1 MITTV
6 YYKPSYLQGA
16 YNPIVW
22 SVLSNKTTE
31 VDFKYVFDVYV
42 NGVFQ
47 TRLKQRPNPSGA
59 GMIDVSTISQAY
71 LVSGPPN
78 GPWTQGETTIDPTV
92 GHAYQDNGTLSIHLY
107 LKVGEEYADAN
118 GDLFIYNGVTN
129 VVGPPAYNLY
139 SGNTAYPGGL
149 LPVHVFSSS
158 VEYQLQQWGMS
169 NQFPYSGAYGKN
181 PIDSKNYD
189 WGNAFY
195 IYNET
200 AASLNH
206 TKSTLI
212 NGEMVEE
219 YDMYS
224 FDRMVLSYI
233 NYSPYANNDNLHPIY
248 GFKYTFKNSAGATA
262 ASLNLPIYTDTG
274 CGPRTLCSTPLVTK
288 QLLPQYDIVHVLAG
302 PDQVADLFQYW
313 VGPTGYVPVPG
324 DTLEIQGF
332 TIGGTGFTVLDNLSR
347 CTYGAAIT
355 QKVKIK
361 INEYCPNPLYPRVRL
376 SWLNDLGGRDYL
388 NFTMF
393 LEKDVSTTSESY
405 SQEQINWAATTPVP
419 LGVLDPSQYLMLQG
433 GTKVYNK
440 MANTSWSIQSDFLE
454 QDQVDL
460 LEGLQKSPQVFAYI
474 HQDGNPFSDYT
485 PYPVTITG
493 SSYKVKNVKQV
504 KLVQGEFTIAL
515 TIPQKL
521 QNT

>member
-1 MITTV
+1 
-6 YYKPSYLQGA
+6 
-16 YNPIVW
+16 
-22 SVLSNKTTE
+22 
-31 VDFKYVFDVYV
+31 
-42 NGVFQ
+42 
-47 TRLKQRPNPSGA
+47 
-59 GMIDVSTISQAY
+59 
-71 LVSGPPN
+71 
-78 GPWTQGETTIDPTV
+78 
-92 GHAYQDNGTLSIHLY
+92 
-107 LKVGEEYADAN
+107 
-118 GDLFIYNGVTN
+118 
-129 VVGPPAYNLY
+129 VV
-139 SGNTAYPGGL
+139 
-149 LPVHVFSSS
+149 
-158 VEYQLQQWGMS
+158 
-169 NQFPYSGAYGKN
+169 
-181 PIDSKNYD
+181 
-189 WGNAFY
+189 
-195 IYNET
+195 
-200 AASLNH
+200 
-206 TKSTLI
+206 
-212 NGEMVEE
+212 
-219 YDMYS
+219 
-224 FDRMVLSYI
+224 
-233 NYSPYANNDNLHPIY
+233 
-248 GFKYTFKNSAGATA
+248 
-262 ASLNLPIYTDTG
+262 
-274 CGPRTLCSTPLVTK
+274 
-288 QLLPQYDIVHVLAG
+288 AG
-302 PDQVADLFQYW
+302 PEQVADLFQYW

-347 CTYGAAIT
+347 CTYGAPIT
-355 QKVKIK
+355 QKVSIK

-405 SQEQINWAATTPVP
+405 SQEQINWSAITPVP